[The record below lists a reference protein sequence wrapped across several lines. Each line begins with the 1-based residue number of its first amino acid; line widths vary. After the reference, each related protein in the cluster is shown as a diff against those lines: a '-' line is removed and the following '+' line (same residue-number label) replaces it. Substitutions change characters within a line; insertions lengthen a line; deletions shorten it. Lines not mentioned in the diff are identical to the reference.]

1 MSVQGSSSLKYSDL
15 FKPPEPTSSTDSS
28 KEPPKE
34 SAWKVVSHSR
44 GRRRARSNPS
54 PHTSQNTP
62 SPKDSSLVAR
72 TDKAATDIFNSAKHK
87 AIETTKRSDQQS
99 RSLPI
104 LHLLAADPEPL
115 CSTQLTKQ
123 TTTIRKECYAM
134 PSYRLTE

>member
-34 SAWKVVSHSR
+34 SEWKVVSHSR
-44 GRRRARSNPS
+44 GRRRARSTL

-99 RSLPI
+99 KSLPI
-104 LHLLAADPEPL
+104 LHLLAADPEPIVFH
-115 CSTQLTKQ
+115 S
-123 TTTIRKECYAM
+123 AH
-134 PSYRLTE
+134 

>member
-15 FKPPEPTSSTDSS
+15 FKPPEPTSSTDS
-28 KEPPKE
+28 PKE
-34 SAWKVVSHSR
+34 SEWKVVSHSR

-99 RSLPI
+99 RSLPTPFSCRSGT
-104 LHLLAADPEPL
+104 HCVPL
-115 CSTQLTKQ
+115 NSPNKPQRSAKNAM
-123 TTTIRKECYAM
+123 RCY
-134 PSYRLTE
+134 PTG